1 MSSFRIRGYPVTS
14 EPFIDACSFVSLMS
28 DEGRHEVSTFLLMR
42 ILSVVYDASKI
53 PHGLTP

>member
-1 MSSFRIRGYPVTS
+1 MTS

-42 ILSVVYDASKI
+42 ILSVVCDERKRA
-53 PHGLTP
+53 HGLTLLIWRFGVLL